1 MLRETVRHTTEKVR
15 RIARRLRPEAL
26 EELGLRRALAAL
38 ATAIAEQAGLTVQRH
53 LQHRPALT
61 ADRELVVSRVAQE
74 EALTNVARHAHAT
87 NVELRL
93 EHHEHGTVL
102 TVTDGGRGRAPGTLP
117 SAGGIRGMRER
128 AMLIGATVT
137 IGAPGRR
144 ARGRCSA
151 RTRPSVR
158 AAAPERPP
166 DRGDRK
172 RRQRPRVADGD
183 SRLRHAS
190 RVGLPVDT
198 EGAVG

>member
-53 LQHRPALT
+53 LQHLPALT

-144 ARGRCSA
+144 ARGRCRRA
-151 RTRPSVR
+151 RAQACGRRRRSDHLTG
-158 AAAPERPP
+158 
-166 DRGDRK
+166 DDRK